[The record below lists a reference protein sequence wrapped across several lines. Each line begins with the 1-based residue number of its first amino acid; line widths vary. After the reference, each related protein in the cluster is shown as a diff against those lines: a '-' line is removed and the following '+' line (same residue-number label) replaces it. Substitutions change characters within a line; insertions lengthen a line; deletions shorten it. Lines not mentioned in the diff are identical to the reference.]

1 MIVNLCM
8 LLIAGSLLF
17 IVYFLLFIID
27 GSMFSANVVEPT
39 SASIEG
45 IVNVQ
50 FTSNYIALICPVKEI
65 SLKRWR
71 LEHITS
77 FGQCGGMLTFEC
89 CPRCSNPTANRC
101 SLNIKQEKPA
111 TILSLMEK
119 TVRENPNTNEI
130 HYERSILGDIYHCS
144 HTCGSPRLFSAV
156 SENNLHVTRTN
167 PVYSPQ
173 MSHRKPQESVSPP
186 EIHSN
191 GKSEF
196 GTALIHSN
204 TLESNDS
211 GLPST
216 PPQLEDSPR
225 SSGILSSPSYL
236 SSGKPSPTKLASR
249 EKFPSPPAFR
259 SRSRSGSTNDNHLNR
274 ENTPGR
280 ETDDSEDSDL
290 KGLTYTRIARSDKD
304 NDSTNIVSSL
314 PASNFMYSKIQ
325 KDDPCRKFSTPVNSY
340 NRLSPVVASRK
351 DSAPVPPER
360 RESRFRTESGSP
372 PCVDSKSTS
381 PLRGFSIPSGSIPP
395 PPKKLLKKSKTEIE
409 PETMI
414 EALESFSDDRHQPVA
429 IPEPRGR
436 SGTHFV
442 QRELPS
448 QTRDRCQSH
457 SEAIVP
463 PRPPK
468 SRAVSKST
476 SDELEESSEDHYHYD
491 SLAELKS
498 TNPFFRLDEQE
509 YDETDNEAAMEVM
522 SNLLDYERRKKKR
535 DPYCQP
541 SVVDKVLS
549 KVACDNVRGYSYQ
562 IAIPAADV
570 VYAVPRREAPIP
582 NTKNVNRNAP
592 PKPQRQV
599 GCFINPVEGH
609 SNDRVAMVS

>member
-1 MIVNLCM
+1 
-8 LLIAGSLLF
+8 
-17 IVYFLLFIID
+17 
-27 GSMFSANVVEPT
+27 MFSANVVEPT

-89 CPRCSNPTANRC
+89 CPRCSNPTTNRC

-119 TVRENPNTNEI
+119 AVRENPNTNEI

-144 HTCGSPRLFSAV
+144 HTCGSPRMFSAV
-156 SENNLHVTRTN
+156 SENNLTRMN
-167 PVYSPQ
+167 HVYSPQ
-173 MSHRKPQESVSPP
+173 MNNRKPEESESR
-186 EIHSN
+186 SN

-211 GLPST
+211 GLPGT

-225 SSGILSSPSYL
+225 SSGVLSSPSYL
-236 SSGKPSPTKLASR
+236 SSGKPSPTKLAPR

-259 SRSRSGSTNDNHLNR
+259 TRSRSSSTNDNHLNR

-290 KGLTYTRIARSDKD
+290 KGLTYTKIAHADKD
-304 NDSTNIVSSL
+304 NDRTDITSSL

-325 KDDPCRKFSTPVNSY
+325 KDDPHRKFSTPVNSY

-372 PCVDSKSTS
+372 PCVQSKSTS
-381 PLRGFSIPSGSIPP
+381 PSRGFSIPSGSIPP
-395 PPKKLLKKSKTEIE
+395 PPKKLLKSKTEIE
-409 PETMI
+409 PESLT
-414 EALESFSDDRHQPVA
+414 EALSDDRYQPVA

-448 QTRDRCQSH
+448 LIRDRSMSH

-468 SRAVSKST
+468 SRAKST
-476 SDELEESSEDHYHYD
+476 SDELEESSDDRYHYD

-509 YDETDNEAAMEVM
+509 YDETDNEGAMEVM

-582 NTKNVNRNAP
+582 NTKNVNRDAP
-592 PKPQRQV
+592 PKPLRQV
-599 GCFINPVEGH
+599 GCFVNPVEGH